1 MLKLMAEF
9 KRQKVF
15 FIFKL
20 LDVLKRLQK
29 VGFFILKLIDVL
41 KIYISY
47 A

>member
-15 FIFKL
+15 LIFKL
-20 LDVLKRLQK
+20 LGVLKRQK

-41 KIYISY
+41 NIYKFY